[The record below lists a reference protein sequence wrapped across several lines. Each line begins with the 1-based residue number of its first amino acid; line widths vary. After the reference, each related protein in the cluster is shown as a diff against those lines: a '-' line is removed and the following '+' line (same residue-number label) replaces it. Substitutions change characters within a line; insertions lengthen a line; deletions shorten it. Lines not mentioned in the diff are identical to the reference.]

1 MNSCRLVYV
10 CDSLWSNKQCANE
23 IAGDFFWFLSLFF
36 FARDAATTAAPT
48 SSGSIRLADRFETN
62 AGESVRSDSL
72 PDVISSWDDKD
83 HVLSFQGIWP
93 GPDVTTVPGSSG
105 EPGGPLAPARLSPD
119 WPQALRRHFSHRRP
133 HLSSSKA
140 FMFRFMSRPQN
151 YTQQFSRDL
160 CLIRNSIIRCLGE
173 DSEASVK
180 VL

>member
-1 MNSCRLVYV
+1 MLFDRINNVQSSDRR
-10 CDSLWSNKQCANE
+10 W
-23 IAGDFFWFLSLFF
+23 FFCFLSLFF
-36 FARDAATTAAPT
+36 FAWDAAVIGFD
-48 SSGSIRLADRFETN
+48 SSRRQIWDECGR
-62 AGESVRSDSL
+62 SVRSDSL
-72 PDVISSWDDKD
+72 PDVISSWDDND

-160 CLIRNSIIRCLGE
+160 CLIRNSIIRCLGK
-173 DSEASVK
+173 DSEASVE